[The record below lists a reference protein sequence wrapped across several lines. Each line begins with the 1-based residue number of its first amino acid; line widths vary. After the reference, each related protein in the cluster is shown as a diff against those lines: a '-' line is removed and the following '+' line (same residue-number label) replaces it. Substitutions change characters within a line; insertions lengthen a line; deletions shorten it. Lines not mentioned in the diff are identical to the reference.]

1 MQMGDIVV
9 HNTFPPIQG
18 VVAMIQP
25 SLGYTPSNIGVMRFD
40 TKTLFWDYE
49 NTWIVQ
55 GNIQNYMPNYPSS
68 ENQEIIGG
76 EIVQEEG
83 IFEESDI
90 IDAEFREV

>member
-1 MQMGDIVV
+1 MQIGDIVT

-18 VVAMIQP
+18 AVAMIQP
-25 SLGYTPSNIGVMRFD
+25 SLGYTPSKIGVMRFD

-55 GNIQNYMPNYPSS
+55 GNIQDYMSNYPSS
-68 ENQEIIGG
+68 ENQEIVG
-76 EIVQEEG
+76 ETVQKEA
-83 IFEESDI
+83 FLEESDI